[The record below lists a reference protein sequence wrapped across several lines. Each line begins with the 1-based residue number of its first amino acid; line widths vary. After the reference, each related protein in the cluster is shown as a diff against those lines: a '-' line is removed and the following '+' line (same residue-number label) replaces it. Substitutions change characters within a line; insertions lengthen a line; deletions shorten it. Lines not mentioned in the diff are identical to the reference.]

1 MEFNQQPSGI
11 VGANSPLIYQFYD
24 ANFASAGF
32 YYKVQ
37 IFVWTGGNAAVPAT
51 PQATIERVPDTY
63 ASGRAFIDTH
73 KIVQQYLTTDFFQ
86 ANTDTTTIGGG
97 AVWTLVKV
105 QGFYTTGASSNV
117 TALITSSTVLATN
130 GYTYMASG
138 INTSLTTSGLF
149 TSKTKFIIPQGAT
162 RYYVWF
168 DASVV
173 TELEIDTTA
182 VNPVAVTTNAN
193 RIQGVDLVEL
203 YNDSGVSG
211 NATLLVTTTTTQF
224 SFAIERPCENRYGQI
239 PLHFLNRWGVYET
252 YIFNALHRNQIE
264 ITRETYQQALFA
276 QTDMT
281 AKWAYGYQMN
291 TPYLVNAKE
300 QYTLNT
306 NYIPENDNDS
316 IQQMQ
321 LSDNILIDDNG
332 LKSATITDTSLP
344 FKTRTNDKLI
354 DYTIQLSVNS
364 PVINKVV
371 R

>member
-24 ANFASAGF
+24 SNYASTGF
-32 YYKVQ
+32 YYKCQ
-37 IFVWTGGNAAVPAT
+37 IFVWSGASGSVPIT

-86 ANTDTTTIGGG
+86 ANSDTTTIGGG

-105 QGFYTTGASSNV
+105 QGFYGVSS
-117 TALITSSTVLATN
+117 TAVITSNTVLATN

-138 INTSLTTSGLF
+138 INTSLTTTGLF
-149 TSKTKFIIPQGAT
+149 TSKSKFIIPQGAT

-182 VNPVAVTTNAN
+182 VNPVTVTTSSN
-193 RIQGVDLVEL
+193 RIQGVDLVDL

-224 SFAIERPCENRYGQI
+224 AFTIERPCENRYGQI
-239 PLHFLNRWGVYET
+239 PVHFLNRWGVYET
-252 YIFNALHRNQIE
+252 YIFNALHRTQIE
-264 ITRETYQQALFA
+264 VTREQYQRALFA
-276 QTDMT
+276 QTDLT
-281 AKWAYGYQMN
+281 SKWAYGYQIN

-306 NYIPENDNDS
+306 NYIPEVDNDS
-316 IQQMQ
+316 IQQME
-321 LSDNILIDDNG
+321 LSDNILIYDGN

>member
-24 ANFASAGF
+24 AGFASTGF
-32 YYKVQ
+32 YYKCD
-37 IFVWTGGNAAVPAT
+37 IYVWSGTSAAVPAT
-51 PQATIERVPDTY
+51 PQATIERLPDTY
-63 ASGRAFIDTH
+63 ASGRAMIDAH
-73 KIVQQYLTTDFFQ
+73 KIVQQYLTTDFFEGD
-86 ANTDTTTIGGG
+86 TDTVTIDGG
-97 AVWTLVKV
+97 AVWCLVKV
-105 QGFYTTGASSNV
+105 QGFIGE
-117 TALITSSTVLATN
+117 TADTSLITSNTVLATN

-138 INTSLTTSGLF
+138 INTSLTTTGLF
-149 TSKTKFIIPQGAT
+149 TSKSKFIIPQGAT

-173 TELEIDTTA
+173 TDLEIDVTSVT
-182 VNPVAVTTNAN
+182 PTAVTTSSN
-193 RIQGVDLVEL
+193 RIQGIDLVAL
-203 YNDSGVSG
+203 YDDSGVSG
-211 NATLLVTTTTTQF
+211 NTTLIVTTTSTQYLI
-224 SFAIERPCENRYGQI
+224 AIERPCENRYGQI
-239 PLHFLNRWGVYET
+239 PVHFLNRWGVYET
-252 YIFNALHRNQIE
+252 YIFNALHRTQIE
-264 ITRETYQQALFA
+264 VSREQYQRALFA
-276 QTDMT
+276 QTDLT
-281 AKWAYGYQMN
+281 EKWAYGYQIN

-332 LKSATITDTSLP
+332 IKSATITDTSLP
-344 FKTRTNDKLI
+344 FKTRNNDKLI
-354 DYTIQLSVNS
+354 DYTIQMAVNS